1 MDAFDLDLARHVI
14 EEVLEEIGHE
24 VDIDLLVIHLLEK
37 GCDHIV
43 AYFEEF
49 DELFSFSQET
59 FYVLAY
65 FDKAFSLR
73 NDPNRIRNLLMFV
86 DIQRD
91 IFRLL

>member
-14 EEVLEEIGHE
+14 EEVLKEIGHE

-49 DELFSFSQET
+49 DELISFSQDT
-59 FYVLAY
+59 FDVCTNR
-65 FDKAFSLR
+65 DKAFSFR
-73 NDPNRIRNLLMFV
+73 DDTKSIRHLLTFV
-86 DIQRD
+86 NISRD
-91 IFRLL
+91 IFRFP